1 MQRLYFLSPD
11 LDTTVN
17 IAHELSDLGLTSKEV
32 HVTGRNWLK
41 LKERGVNS
49 ATLLQTSD
57 VGHAAVRGLLFG
69 VPLGCALGVV
79 AYYVLG
85 EGFTNMGIAAL
96 IVGMGIF
103 GGLFGVWTS
112 TMVGVSVHDVK
123 VDKYE
128 DEIEHGAYLMMVDVP
143 NERESSIYSVIHRH
157 HPEVI
162 IDKVTPEERRH
173 HCGTGV

>member
-103 GGLFGVWTS
+103 GGLFGIWTS

-162 IDKVTPEERRH
+162 IDKVTPEERKH

>member
-32 HVTGRNWLK
+32 HVTGRDWLK